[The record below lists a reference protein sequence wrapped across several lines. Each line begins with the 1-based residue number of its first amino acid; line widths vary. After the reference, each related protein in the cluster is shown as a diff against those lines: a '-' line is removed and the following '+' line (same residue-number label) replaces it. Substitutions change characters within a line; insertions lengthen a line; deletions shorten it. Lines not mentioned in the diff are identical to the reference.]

1 MSSPELDFAEL
12 YCLTNYSFLQGASH
26 PDELVLRAAELGY
39 RALAITDEASVAGV
53 VKAWRTLRTEQLDL
67 KLIIGAHFHYQSDT
81 LVLLAPD
88 QAAYQQLCQLITRT
102 RRRCTKGRYQ
112 LLTTDLQQAGHCFC
126 LWQPGNLSNAQT
138 RLRQFRA
145 CFPGGF
151 WVLVNNLLTDQ
162 SQQRMQQT
170 LALAEKESVPAVCG
184 NEVLMHSP
192 KRKDLQDALTAIRY
206 NQTLEQTLPQ
216 LKPNA
221 ENHLRSRNKLRSL
234 YPDALLAE
242 TLAIAER
249 CTFSLSS
256 LSSLSYRYPK
266 DVLPG
271 QYSAEAYLR
280 LLVRQGAKRRFP
292 QGTTPKIEADIEKEL
307 RLIREKDYEHYFL
320 TVYDIVRH
328 ARSRGILCQG
338 RGSAANS
345 VVCYCL
351 GITEVNPLEASLLF
365 ERFIST
371 GRSDP
376 PDIDVDFEHERREEV
391 IQYIY
396 QKYGRKRAALAAT
409 VIIYRA
415 KSALRDLGKAMD
427 LDLNQLEQR
436 IANYGWRY
444 RSRDWVNE
452 IIDEGIGL
460 SQQRLGLFK
469 QLLTELQG
477 FPRHLSQHVGG
488 FVITEGVV
496 ADLVPVENAAMAD
509 RTVIQ
514 WDKDDLEAVGLMK
527 VDILALGMLSAVRKT
542 FDSIR
547 DHHHQSLRIQDIR
560 RDDPNVFRMIQQAD
574 TVGVFQIESRAQM
587 NMLPRLKPTCYYDLV
602 VQVAIVRPGPIHGD
616 MVHPYL
622 KRRTGK
628 ESVDYPNP
636 ALKPILE
643 RTLGVPIFQEQ
654 VIALAMT
661 AADFNA
667 DEANEL
673 RKSMASWK
681 KTGHI
686 SLLRDKLTTN
696 MKHNGYPETFISR
709 INRQIEGFGEYGF
722 PESHAAGFALIA
734 YISSWLK
741 YHYPAAFCCALLNSL
756 PMGFYSASQLVQ
768 DVKRHGVEVLP
779 IDINLSDWDSHLV
792 QHNGSSAIRL
802 GLRRVKGL
810 SKEAAQ
816 SLLQNRPCSGYTR
829 IAALEH
835 LPDLTRKDLDA
846 LASANALQSISGN
859 RFQARWQTTALR
871 HQNSLLSEA
880 FDTHQIP
887 MALPEPDALHNLR
900 EDHRSQ
906 GLTLGPHLIE
916 LLRQAKA
923 LPNTCSANQLLGLAK
938 TEQSR
943 LQRLSHTHGLMQP
956 DRVRIPIQVLGVVVN
971 RQRPKTSAGVTFVT
985 LEDETGNINVIV
997 WLQTAQTYM
1006 RVLTTE
1012 PLILVTGLLE
1022 KAMDNDVVHV
1032 IAERIEGLSDLAE
1045 GVELTSRDFH

>member
-1 MSSPELDFAEL
+1 MSTPPLEFAEL
-12 YCLTNYSFLQGASH
+12 FCLTNYSFLQGASH

-39 RALAITDEASVAGV
+39 KALAITDEASVAGV
-53 VKAWRTLRTEQLDL
+53 VKAWRTLRTEQLSI
-67 KLIIGAHFHYQSDT
+67 KLIIGAHFHYEGHT
-81 LVLLAPD
+81 LILLAPN
-88 QAAYQQLCQLITRT
+88 QVAYQQLCQLITRT
-102 RRRCTKGRYQ
+102 RRRCRKGEYQ
-112 LLTTDLQQAGHCFC
+112 VIEDDFGDRLDQCFC
-126 LWQPGNLSNAQT
+126 LWQPSGQADDAEQ
-138 RLRQFRA
+138 LRRYRSY
-145 CFPGGF
+145 FPKGF
-151 WVLVNNLLTDQ
+151 WVMVNNLLTDQ
-162 SQQRMQQT
+162 SHQRMQQALE
-170 LALAEKESVPAVCG
+170 LAQAESVPAVCA
-184 NEVLMHSP
+184 NAVLMHSP
-192 KRKDLQDALTAIRY
+192 QRKDLQDALTAIRL
-206 NQTLEQTLPQ
+206 NQSLDQALPH

-221 ENHLRSRNKLRSL
+221 ENHLRSLNKLRSL
-234 YPDALLAE
+234 YPEALLAE
-242 TLAIAER
+242 TMKIAQS
-249 CTFSLSS
+249 CNFNLSC
-256 LSSLSYRYPK
+256 LGYRYPK

-292 QGTTPKIEADIEKEL
+292 KGLTPRIEADIEKEL
-307 RLIREKDYEHYFL
+307 KLIREKDYEHYFL
-320 TVYDIVRH
+320 TVYDIVRY
-328 ARSRGILCQG
+328 ARSQGILCQG

-351 GITEVNPLEASLLF
+351 GITEVNPMEASLLF

-409 VIIYRA
+409 VITYRA
-415 KSALRDLGKAMD
+415 KSALRDIGKAMG
-427 LDLNQLEQR
+427 LDIHQLEQR

-444 RSRDWVNE
+444 RSRDWINE
-452 IIDEGIGL
+452 IIDEGMGL
-460 SQQRLGLFK
+460 SQQRLSLFK
-469 QLLTELQG
+469 RLLSELLG

-488 FVITEGVV
+488 FVITEGAV
-496 ADLVPVENAAMAD
+496 ADLVPVENAAMAN

-542 FDSIR
+542 FDYIR
-547 DHHHQSLRIQDIR
+547 DHHRQAVRIQDIR
-560 RDDPNVFRMIQQAD
+560 RDDPDVFGMIQQAD
-574 TVGVFQIESRAQM
+574 TIGVFQIESRAQM
-587 NMLPRLKPTCYYDLV
+587 SMLPRLKPRNYYDLV

-622 KRRTGK
+622 RRRIGTEK
-628 ESVDYPNP
+628 VDYPNP

-661 AADFNA
+661 AAGFNA

-696 MKHNGYPETFISR
+696 MKHNGYPDTFISR

-734 YISSWLK
+734 YVSSWLK

-768 DVKRHGVEVLP
+768 DVKRHGVAVLP
-779 IDINLSDWDSHLV
+779 VDINHSNWDSHLV
-792 QHNGSSAIRL
+792 DHQNSSAIRL

-810 SKEAAQ
+810 SLEAAQ
-816 SLLQNRPCSGYTR
+816 SLLQHRPETGYST

-835 LPDLTRKDLDA
+835 LPSLTRKDLDA
-846 LASANALQSISGN
+846 LASANALRSISNN
-859 RFQARWQTTALR
+859 RFQARWQTAALR
-871 HQNSLLSEA
+871 HQDSLLSEA
-880 FDTHQIP
+880 FRTDQVP
-887 MALPEPDALHNLR
+887 FNLPEPDDLHNLR

-906 GLTLGPHLIE
+906 GLTLGPHLVQ
-916 LLRQAKA
+916 LLREAKA
-923 LPNTCSANQLLGLAK
+923 LPNTCPSNQLLSLAK
-938 TEQSR
+938 TEQER
-943 LQRLSHTHGLMQP
+943 LQRLARTHGLNQP

-1032 IAERIEGLSDLAE
+1032 IAERIEGLSELAE
-1045 GVELTSRDFH
+1045 GVELASRDFH